1 MYIYAYISYILRIY
15 IYIHIINIFIY
26 IYIYIFYYFFFFDIY
41 YCLTVTG
48 TVLLDKSERTKWSL
62 PLFQMK
68 TQQNGQKWRNLQFIS
83 FDLDSTMKPLL
94 FRNCFVIVS
103 YHYCYLRQES
113 MFSCRWNLFVL
124 FLVIL
129 TL

>member
-1 MYIYAYISYILRIY
+1 MHIYHIYYVYTFIYILLISLY
-15 IYIHIINIFIY
+15 IY
-26 IYIYIFYYFFFFDIY
+26 IYIYIFFFFFFFDIY